1 MAVTR
6 VTEKKLVRIVD
17 VADYQSPI
25 ALEWLGPH
33 GDFNQWV
40 FAGELSQKV
49 GVYDEVI
56 TKSLVSNSSFRPY
69 DLEYI
74 EAFEKA
80 LSKKSRES
88 IDVVAPDVQD
98 YYWTNPDTSERELI
112 SERETL
118 KTLVK
123 SPYIKMLINPITWDT
138 IDGNGFPVG
147 PKWMRVFIDGSS
159 FSFGDKG
166 GGHYSLSFTI
176 IKQPD
181 LTLSI

>member
-6 VTEKKLVRIVD
+6 VTEKKLARVID
-17 VADYQSPI
+17 VADYSYPI
-25 ALEWLGPH
+25 CLEWLSPH
-33 GDFNQWV
+33 GDFVQWV
-40 FAGELSQKV
+40 FAGEMTQQVSV
-49 GVYDEVI
+49 FDEVVA
-56 TKSLVSNSSFRPY
+56 KSLVSNSSFRPY
-69 DLEYI
+69 DIEYI

-80 LSKKSRES
+80 LSKKARES

-98 YYWTNPDTSERELI
+98 YYWTNPDTSQRELI
-112 SERETL
+112 SERDTL

-123 SPYIKMLINPITWDT
+123 SPYIKMLINPVTWDT
-138 IDGNGFPVG
+138 TENGFPVG
-147 PKWMRVFIDGSS
+147 PKWMRVFIEGTS